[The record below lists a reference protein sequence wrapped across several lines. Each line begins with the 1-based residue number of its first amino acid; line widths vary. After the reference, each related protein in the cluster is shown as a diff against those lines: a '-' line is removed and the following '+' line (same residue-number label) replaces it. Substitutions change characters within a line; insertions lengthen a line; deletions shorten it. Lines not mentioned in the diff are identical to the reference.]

1 MNSNLVAD
9 LFQSI
14 LQTSWLEWLAVVAG
28 ITSVWYSK
36 KESSWVY
43 PTGLVNTIIYT
54 WLSFK
59 YQLPGEGLVNF
70 YYTAMSLYGWY
81 NWSRKD
87 LTQKPI
93 IQISYSGNQEW
104 IQQILFFIVIY
115 IILYGSLTGLKE
127 YFFEGAIPWADALA
141 SAAAFTGMWL
151 MTQKKVESWY
161 WWIATNIASIP
172 LYFMKGYVFT
182 SVQFVVLLILA
193 IAGLISWRK
202 KASHAGN

>member
-1 MNSNLVAD
+1 M
-9 LFQSI
+9 
-14 LQTSWLEWLAVVAG
+14 LQELLAFG
-28 ITSVWYSK
+28 IVK

-93 IQISYSGNQEW
+93 IQISYSGKQEW

-151 MTQKKVESWY
+151 MTQKKSGKLVLVDSY
-161 WWIATNIASIP
+161 QH
-172 LYFMKGYVFT
+172 YFDAALFCERIKSYGA
-182 SVQFVVLLILA
+182 LLFDTFA
-193 IAGLISWRK
+193 PRFCRTV
-202 KASHAGN
+202 

>member
-81 NWSRKD
+81 NWSRKRPYTKTD
-87 LTQKPI
+87 
-93 IQISYSGNQEW
+93 N
-104 IQQILFFIVIY
+104 
-115 IILYGSLTGLKE
+115 
-127 YFFEGAIPWADALA
+127 
-141 SAAAFTGMWL
+141 
-151 MTQKKVESWY
+151 
-161 WWIATNIASIP
+161 TN
-172 LYFMKGYVFT
+172 
-182 SVQFVVLLILA
+182 
-193 IAGLISWRK
+193 
-202 KASHAGN
+202 